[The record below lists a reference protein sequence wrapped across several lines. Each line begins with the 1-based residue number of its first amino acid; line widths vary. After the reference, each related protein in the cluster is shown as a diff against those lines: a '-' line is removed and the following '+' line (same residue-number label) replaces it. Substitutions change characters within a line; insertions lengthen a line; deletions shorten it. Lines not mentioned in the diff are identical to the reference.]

1 MMISPQTYR
10 RQHEKDSIEELK
22 KERDRLIKSI
32 WKYEKGESPEEA
44 SRRNPSPRTVYSCNC
59 EYLAVVLKMIS
70 VAEEEVGNQGHGDE
84 NMRYVSKHTGD
95 GGEITEEQERLL
107 FDWLV
112 AHGHSYGEV
121 FEAIACMLGRDE
133 AYPHRIRDTDYMS
146 KEVVK
151 YYEKHIKHIKDSE
164 H

>member
-10 RQHEKDSIEELK
+10 RQHENDSIEELK
-22 KERDRLIKSI
+22 KERDKLIESI
-32 WKYEKGESPEEA
+32 WKYEKGGIPEEA
-44 SRRNPSPRTVYSCNC
+44 RRRNPSPGTIYSCNC

-70 VAEEEVGNQGHGDE
+70 IAEDEVRNQGRGNANKH
-84 NMRYVSKHTGD
+84 YVFKHIGA
-95 GGEITEEQERLL
+95 GGEITEEQESRL

-121 FEAIACMLGRDE
+121 FEAIACMLGREE
-133 AYPHRIRDTDYMS
+133 ARPLGIHDRDYFS
-146 KEVVK
+146 KETVERFK
-151 YYEKHIKHIKDSE
+151 KHLRDAE